1 MHGLATRLL
10 LLLLA
15 VVHCFSTCSPTSA
28 DNRSESEDDDWE
40 EHHDEY
46 TYTELN
52 EDEESREQGLEKAG
66 YHFQSGGSAGAYGGA
81 AWAGSKKSGVRRA
94 SQVAGAAKNLKASS
108 KHRAMTYSVK
118 GKRRKAAALN
128 QQSARKKTKRVNKAS
143 QFARKQAPGSKK
155 RKSPKKGAKGKM
167 VGVSTKNS
175 GGLTMIVKK
184 NPKIWSSGASAGA
197 GTLRGSKA
205 LPYKWS
211 PSKGSKETKVA
222 ISKRKGGKQGK
233 AVKKGAFV
241 GAKKGW
247 NPKTSAGRR
256 KGAFSAKPSIN
267 TVPKGKKRGNGEA
280 NSKTKRVTVKKNR
293 NAMKAKLSSKKLPF
307 FSNFNAKN
315 SNKGRLRGFVKQ
327 KIGVTWPAVKKK
339 FGFNKMQTK
348 ATAQRSPSSSRF
360 SSKGRNRFG
369 KANLFKGSKKD
380 KTSGAVVSHAGFKQA
395 GFGSKALKSGSQHLR
410 AGQSSLAHERTSWS
424 GLGAAHGE
432 KRSRFYG
439 NGFLIGTRSRRKKGR
454 IIQVLRIRHRRRKHR
469 SKKPVI
475 QLSGLENNSSQLEP
489 NDGRFRNGTS
499 KPDAGGGLLEQPS
512 NRLEQGGGRFE
523 KGSSQR
529 EHDSGR
535 LEQDG
540 GRPTQGDGQHE
551 RGSSLHEHGS
561 GPFELDSGRLDQ
573 NNGRHDLSS
582 GRLEQGTG
590 QLQRGSIRPEQ
601 AIGRPG
607 QGSFELHQSGGQPT
621 PGSGQVPRRQ
631 TAGWNVRSKPREK
644 VHSGLRSLQ
653 ANPIGEIDFAPSNAG
668 VGNESLR
675 ANTSAT
681 PMNRAKKASETK
693 EPAEP
698 GLNLPVLSTPRPKVV
713 AAQRDAI
720 PEQNLPIPSPLGTKS
735 VATQPDIVPEQSLPP
750 ISRLRTKE
758 VAPWPK
764 AVHKQNL
771 PVQSLRQTQMA
782 ALRSN
787 VVPEQNLPSLIPPRT
802 KVVALRPAAGPEQN
816 LPSLNPPRTKGVA
829 LRPGA
834 RPEQNLPSLN
844 PPRTKGVALRP
855 DAISKQ
861 NPPSLNAPRTKGVAL
876 RPGAGPEENLPSLNQ
891 PRTKGVSLRL
901 GAVPQQ
907 NLPSLNMP
915 RTKGVA
921 LRPGAVAK
929 QSLPSLNPPRTK
941 GVALR
946 PDAVPEQNL
955 HSLNTPRTQGVALR
969 PDAVPERNLPV
980 LNTTRTHA
988 TAPRKGVVP
997 EQELPFLNSPR
1008 TKAAARQPHAM
1019 PMQNLPVLSALRS
1032 MPVTP
1037 RLGLTRKQRLPL
1049 KAPLALRNRK
1059 MTHINKAPG
1068 INSTTS
1074 HRRKF
1079 PTSALPE
1086 SNAPA
1091 IRRPSRGAQKA
1102 PDIQEPLVPQRPS
1115 NRHHGHHRQQCQ
1127 GGSSLRKGKAGKIV
1141 GGGLMWF
1148 PAASCAAADLDWN
1161 SVHSTACLHQQIAFV
1176 HRYKVLTP
1184 ALHPASEEYSP
1195 GFCGSYVPWNHI
1207 APHHVTDLAYDGSI
1221 VSGLS
1226 LHRFGFVNPG
1236 GYTFELLPHTGR
1248 LILVGV
1254 PFHRRALSLCH
1265 LDAPTLGL
1273 LFTGT
1278 GVRNGA
1284 LGMQRLGQICG
1295 TLETYVKTKPGSL
1308 YWGFPTVPVRTAPV
1322 AVRVPDASTEA
1333 VTPVLPIA
1341 SDSAEE
1347 FTLKVFT
1354 EPLTL
1359 YPEVPVDYTETH
1371 TNFLEPV
1378 MFVTEP
1384 IEHVVR
1390 TRVET
1395 VASPVV
1401 GTASETVSETV
1412 VNGGGGGGVN
1422 PVIETHEVEVVHP
1435 AVQTVHE
1442 HVHVI
1447 TGPEVA
1453 VDALPAVA
1461 QAADVYSDVDGGVN
1475 DVGYHADL
1483 EVDEP
1488 GTSYYLDFA
1497 EPVVHVT
1504 EQVLCFPGPAI

>member
-1 MHGLATRLL
+1 
-10 LLLLA
+10 
-15 VVHCFSTCSPTSA
+15 
-28 DNRSESEDDDWE
+28 
-40 EHHDEY
+40 
-46 TYTELN
+46 
-52 EDEESREQGLEKAG
+52 
-66 YHFQSGGSAGAYGGA
+66 
-81 AWAGSKKSGVRRA
+81 
-94 SQVAGAAKNLKASS
+94 
-108 KHRAMTYSVK
+108 
-118 GKRRKAAALN
+118 
-128 QQSARKKTKRVNKAS
+128 
-143 QFARKQAPGSKK
+143 
-155 RKSPKKGAKGKM
+155 
-167 VGVSTKNS
+167 
-175 GGLTMIVKK
+175 
-184 NPKIWSSGASAGA
+184 
-197 GTLRGSKA
+197 
-205 LPYKWS
+205 
-211 PSKGSKETKVA
+211 
-222 ISKRKGGKQGK
+222 
-233 AVKKGAFV
+233 
-241 GAKKGW
+241 
-247 NPKTSAGRR
+247 
-256 KGAFSAKPSIN
+256 
-267 TVPKGKKRGNGEA
+267 
-280 NSKTKRVTVKKNR
+280 
-293 NAMKAKLSSKKLPF
+293 
-307 FSNFNAKN
+307 
-315 SNKGRLRGFVKQ
+315 
-327 KIGVTWPAVKKK
+327 
-339 FGFNKMQTK
+339 MQTK

-360 SSKGRNRFG
+360 SSKGRNRLG

-380 KTSGAVVSHAGFKQA
+380 KASGAVVSHAGFKQA

-432 KRSRFYG
+432 KRSRFNG
-439 NGFLIGTRSRRKKGR
+439 SGFLRGSRSRRKKGR

-489 NDGRFRNGTS
+489 NDGRFGKGTS
-499 KPDAGGGLLEQPS
+499 KPDAGGGRFEKGGGLLEQGS
-512 NRLEQGGGRFE
+512 NRLEQGGGRLE
-523 KGSSQR
+523 KGSSLR

-540 GRPTQGDGQHE
+540 GRPTQGGGQHE
-551 RGSSLHEHGS
+551 KGSSLHEHGS
-561 GPFELDSGRLDQ
+561 GLFELDSGRPAQDSVLLAKDSSRLEH
-573 NNGRHDLSS
+573 GS
-582 GRLEQGTG
+582 GRLEQNNGRPDLSRGRLEQGSG
-590 QLQRGSIRPEQ
+590 QLQHGSS
-601 AIGRPG
+601 RPG
-607 QGSFELHQSGGQPT
+607 QGSFELHQSGAQPT
-621 PGSGQVPRRQ
+621 PGRGQVPRRQ
-631 TAGWNVRSKPREK
+631 TAGWNVRSKPRKK

-653 ANPIGEIDFAPSNAG
+653 ANPIGEIDSAPSNAG

-675 ANTSAT
+675 ANTSGT

-693 EPAEP
+693 EPAGP
-698 GLNLPVLSTPRPKVV
+698 GLKLPVLNTPRPKVV
-713 AAQRDAI
+713 APQRDAI

-735 VATQPDIVPEQSLPP
+735 VATQPDIVPGQSLPP

-758 VAPWPK
+758 VAPWPE

-771 PVQSLRQTQMA
+771 PVQSLRQTQIA

-787 VVPEQNLPSLIPPRT
+787 VVPQH
-802 KVVALRPAAGPEQN
+802 N

-834 RPEQNLPSLN
+834 GPEQNLPSLN
-844 PPRTKGVALRP
+844 TPRTKGVALRP
-855 DAISKQ
+855 GAGQEQNLPSLNAPRTKGVALRPGVGPEQNLPSPNPPRTKGVAIRPDAIAKQ
-861 NPPSLNAPRTKGVAL
+861 NLPSLNAPRTKGVAL
-876 RPGAGPEENLPSLNQ
+876 RPGA
-891 PRTKGVSLRL
+891 
-901 GAVPQQ
+901 VPKQ
-907 NLPSLNMP
+907 NLPSLN
-915 RTKGVA
+915 T
-921 LRPGAVAK
+921 
-929 QSLPSLNPPRTK
+929 PRTK

-955 HSLNTPRTQGVALR
+955 
-969 PDAVPERNLPV
+969 PV

-988 TAPRKGVVP
+988 TASRKGLVP
-997 EQELPFLNSPR
+997 EQKLPFLNSPR
-1008 TKAAARQPHAM
+1008 TKAAAPQPHAM
-1019 PMQNLPVLSALRS
+1019 PMQTLPVLSAHRS

-1037 RLGLTRKQRLPL
+1037 RLELTRKQRLPL

-1059 MTHINKAPG
+1059 MKHINKAPG

-1079 PTSALPE
+1079 PASALPE

-1127 GGSSLRKGKAGKIV
+1127 GGPSLRKGKAGKIV

-1148 PAASCAAADLDWN
+1148 PAASCAAAGLDWN

-1176 HRYKVLTP
+1176 HRYK
-1184 ALHPASEEYSP
+1184 
-1195 GFCGSYVPWNHI
+1195 
-1207 APHHVTDLAYDGSI
+1207 
-1221 VSGLS
+1221 
-1226 LHRFGFVNPG
+1226 
-1236 GYTFELLPHTGR
+1236 
-1248 LILVGV
+1248 
-1254 PFHRRALSLCH
+1254 
-1265 LDAPTLGL
+1265 
-1273 LFTGT
+1273 
-1278 GVRNGA
+1278 
-1284 LGMQRLGQICG
+1284 ICG

-1412 VNGGGGGGVN
+1412 VDGGGGVN

-1442 HVHVI
+1442 NVHVI

-1453 VDALPAVA
+1453 VDALPPVA
-1461 QAADVYSDVDGGVN
+1461 QAADVYSDIDGGVN
-1475 DVGYHADL
+1475 DVGYHADF

-1504 EQVLCFPGPAI
+1504 EQVLCFPGPAV